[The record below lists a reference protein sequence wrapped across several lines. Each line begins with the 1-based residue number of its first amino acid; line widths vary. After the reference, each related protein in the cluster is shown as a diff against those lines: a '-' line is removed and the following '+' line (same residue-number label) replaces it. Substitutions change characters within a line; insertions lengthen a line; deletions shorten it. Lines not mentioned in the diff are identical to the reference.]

1 MTFSGAILNFGGVG
15 AQNEGDKNTLRIQSK
30 LSREHA
36 QSQTQTKTWIYM
48 KDCLE
53 QKSKRI
59 LPNGKMVIFPD
70 WKWLK
75 KKTNSK

>member
-48 KDCLE
+48 KDAWN
-53 QKSKRI
+53 KN
-59 LPNGKMVIFPD
+59 PNVFSQMA
-70 WKWLK
+70 KWWFSLIE
-75 KKTNSK
+75 NG